1 MGYGTL
7 LFGYFLTYAFSLSR
21 VYFFTDIVGSL
32 VMLWAF
38 SKLLVYNRYY
48 RGAAVSGIVFTALC
62 LTGCTAMLVKFQ
74 PEWFTLLLNC
84 LKAAASCSLHVFTLL
99 GIRGIAWGADA
110 PRLAETALRNLCMT
124 GLYYVLYCVVLATS
138 PLYPDM
144 VSYVSFI
151 VYLYWFVVFFCNL
164 VLFYRCFGTFYPAE
178 GDPMMQE
185 KKSRFAFIN
194 AISAKFDELDEKANA
209 YRRESM
215 EMAMEEA
222 KRRAEEKNKH
232 AKNKHPKKKK

>member
-21 VYFFTDIVGSL
+21 VYFFTDIIGAL

-38 SKLLVYNRYY
+38 SKLIAYNRYY
-48 RGAAVSGIVFTALC
+48 RGAAASGIVFTALC
-62 LTGCTAMLVKFQ
+62 LTGCVAMFARYQ

-84 LKAAASCSLHVFTLL
+84 LKAAASCTLHVFTLL
-99 GIRGIAWGADA
+99 GIRSIAKGADA
-110 PRLAETALRNLCMT
+110 PKLAETALRNLVMT
-124 GLYYVLYCVVLATS
+124 GLYYVLYYVVLVTS

-144 VSYVSFI
+144 VSYISFV
-151 VYLYWFVVFFCNL
+151 VYLYWFVAFFCNL
-164 VLFYRCFGTFYPAE
+164 VLFYRCFGTFYPAD
-178 GDPMMQE
+178 GDPMTRE
-185 KKSRFAFIN
+185 KKSRFAIVN
-194 AISAKFDELDEKANA
+194 KLNAKFDELDEKANA

-222 KRRAEEKNKH
+222 KRRAEEKE
-232 AKNKHPKKKK
+232 KHPKKKKKK

>member
-21 VYFFTDIVGSL
+21 VYFFTDIIGAL

-38 SKLLVYNRYY
+38 SKLIAYNRYY
-48 RGAAVSGIVFTALC
+48 RSAAASGIVFTALC
-62 LTGCTAMLVKFQ
+62 LTGCVAMFARYQ

-84 LKAAASCSLHVFTLL
+84 LKAAASCTLHVFTLL
-99 GIRGIAWGADA
+99 GIRGIAKGADA
-110 PRLAETALRNLCMT
+110 PKLAETALRNLVMT
-124 GLYYVLYCVVLATS
+124 GLYYVLYYVVLVTS

-144 VSYVSFI
+144 VSYISFV
-151 VYLYWFVVFFCNL
+151 VYLYWFVAFFCNL
-164 VLFYRCFGTFYPAE
+164 VLFYRCFGTFYPAD
-178 GDPMMQE
+178 GDPMTWE
-185 KKSRFAFIN
+185 KKSRFAIVN
-194 AISAKFDELDEKANA
+194 KLNAKFDELDEKANA

-222 KRRAEEKNKH
+222 KRRAEEKE
-232 AKNKHPKKKK
+232 KHPKKKKKK

>member
-21 VYFFTDIVGSL
+21 VYFFTDIIGSL

-38 SKLLVYNRYY
+38 SKLIAYNRYY
-48 RGAAVSGIVFTALC
+48 RGAAASGIVFTALC
-62 LTGCTAMLVKFQ
+62 ICGCVTMFLRFQ
-74 PEWFTLLLNC
+74 PEWFTILVNC
-84 LKAAASCSLHVFTLL
+84 LKAAASCALHVFTLL
-99 GIRGIAWGADA
+99 GIRGIAKGADA
-110 PRLAETALRNLCMT
+110 PRLAETALRNLVMM
-124 GLYYVLYCVVLATS
+124 GLYYALYYIVLATS

-144 VSYVSFI
+144 VSYISFV
-151 VYLYWFVVFFCNL
+151 VYLYWFVAFFCNL

-178 GDPMMQE
+178 GDPMAQT
-185 KKSRFAFIN
+185 KKSRFAFVN
-194 AISAKFDELDEKANA
+194 KLNEKFDELDEKANA

-222 KRRAEEKNKH
+222 KRRAEEKEKH
-232 AKNKHPKKKK
+232 PKNKHSKKKK